1 MKKSFIWTLAAALT
15 CSMAFTSCSK
25 QDYPTPWN
33 DDPTW
38 NLYMAKT
45 TIDFEDDVTPFT
57 ADSRITTGVGTVD
70 GWDSKVATFKGGD
83 RAQNGYS
90 FAHYNFSDKAALA
103 KQILISFDYFNANSR
118 AIVTIGDAL
127 VRGNGAGAGCG
138 KTSYGA
144 KGAIFR
150 IGSDKNNFFINGTTM
165 GGVADWCNQWLK
177 VELAINCFDRQYTWA
192 VKNAAGEVVA
202 ASEEVMDYWQADAN
216 EATQID
222 VFGYINNGNNCYIDN
237 LTIVNGEDT
246 SVKYADAKIIYV
258 DPDGNELK
266 EARIVTGNR
275 VGTYITLL
283 GSDKDAI
290 YNADK
295 TVKWVYDTDN
305 AAETAVAEEGTVIT
319 IKFKDSGKYAIRL
332 DLVLQ
337 DGNNTRVKR
346 YNGEVFIGDN
356 LTAYYP
362 IAFKGADGKF
372 YVTPKAGTSD
382 KDAKQRNFTF
392 ETAQAVELPN
402 GTLRATKT
410 IEYSLIPDITFISEF
425 ENSDVLTLTGSVST
439 WIGWT
444 DPTVTDPAIFDTPW
458 SASRFTRFSNGAAA
472 RLTEGSYFT
481 TTALTAGTY
490 KVFIHGRSGVSA
502 AQTVALYVMDE
513 AGNMT
518 PVDLS
523 KTTIEADTD
532 GNYNM
537 PTISGGLMG
546 AITFGGIAI
555 PEGGKLVV
563 KNDGLATG
571 LDLDFIALS
580 LNAEADLD
588 ALTN

>member
-1 MKKSFIWTLAAALT
+1 MKKSFIWTLAAILT
-15 CSMAFTSCSK
+15 CGMAFTSCSK

-70 GWDSKVATFKGGD
+70 GWESKVATFTGAKNAG
-83 RAQNGYS
+83 NGYS

-127 VRGNGAGAGCG
+127 VRGNGVGAGCG

-150 IGSDKNNFFINGTTM
+150 IGSDKKNFFINGTTM

-177 VELAINCFDRQYTWA
+177 VELAINCFDRQYTWS

-202 ASEEVMDYWQADAN
+202 ASEEVMNYWQADAN

-222 VFGYINNGNNCYIDN
+222 VFGYINNGKNCYIDN

-246 SVKYADAKIIYV
+246 SVKYADAKIVYV
-258 DPDGNELK
+258 DPNGNELK
-266 EARIVTGNR
+266 EARMTTGNR

-319 IKFKDSGKYAIRL
+319 IKFKDSGKYNAL
-332 DLVLQ
+332 LTLKYT
-337 DGNNTRVKR
+337 DGTRITRISNNQFV
-346 YNGEVFIGDN
+346 GDN
-356 LTAYYP
+356 LNVYYK
-362 IAFKGADGKF
+362 IGYKRADDNKW
-372 YVTPKAGTSD
+372 YIVPRTNNSYKDRHVT
-382 KDAKQRNFTF
+382 FTG
-392 ETAQAVELPN
+392 EAAVELPN
-402 GTLRATKT
+402 GTLREEKSV
-410 IEYSLIPDITFISEF
+410 EYAVQEDIAFVAEF
-425 ENSDVLTLTGSVST
+425 EDKEALTLVGNCDT

-444 DPTVTDPAIFDTPW
+444 DVKYWGEGQSNANEHFD
-458 SASRFTRFSNGAAA
+458 RYSNGQAA
-472 RLTEGSYFT
+472 RLTEGSYFAT
-481 TTALTAGTY
+481 PALAAGTY
-490 KVFIHGRSGVSA
+490 KMFIYGRNGSSSVV
-502 AQTVALYVMDE
+502 QTVALYVMDANGE
-513 AGNMT
+513 MT
-518 PVDLS
+518 AVDLS
-523 KTTIEADTD
+523 KTTIEADAE
-532 GNYNM
+532 GKYNM
-537 PTISGGLMG
+537 PTIGTGQMG
-546 AITFGGIAI
+546 FFQIGGIVI
-555 PEGGKLVV
+555 PEGGKLVI
-563 KNDGLATG
+563 KNDGQATY